1 MPKKTHIDDAQPLT
15 VDEHFQL
22 LLDDRSTIDSEFVK
36 VTPDD
41 LPEWFDERLFKIGQ
55 RYQMKNL
62 LGISTGH
69 LSGLLA
75 ILAVPDIAE
84 VLIYTKQSATVCLSF
99 RRYAQTLLLMYALYY
114 SDMLAPDS
122 KWFQS
127 LNTIRWKH
135 ASVSRKRVK
144 DGLNSI
150 YQKDMAI
157 TQFAF
162 VGYVLVLPKTL
173 GLAHATAEDQLG
185 FHHFWRVSAHLLG
198 ISDRMNVC
206 RKTVAETI
214 ELCTRVMHEIVGTHL
229 SNHLPESRKLAEDA
243 VDGLWYSDVSLNKTA
258 MLKLMH
264 NMTGVEYDK
273 PLDWYSYLNMKQRDL
288 MLYLHGAPYIGV
300 VVRAIFNTILTVA
313 YWMLEHYPVGAYIG
327 FGKVNAQVCPFATT
341 Q

>member
-1 MPKKTHIDDAQPLT
+1 MSKKTHIDDAQPLT

-62 LGISTGH
+62 LGISTAH

-75 ILAVPDIAE
+75 ILAVPNIAE

-99 RRYAQTLLLMYALYY
+99 KRYAQTVLLMYALYN
-114 SDMLAPDS
+114 SDMLAPNS
-122 KWFQS
+122 KWFNS
-127 LNTIRWKH
+127 LNRIRRKH
-135 ASVSRKRVK
+135 AAVSRKRVN
-144 DGLNSI
+144 DGLNRI
-150 YQKDMAI
+150 YQKDMVI

-162 VGYVLVLPKTL
+162 VGYMLVLPKTL
-173 GLAHATAEDQLG
+173 GLAHATPEDQLG
-185 FHHFWRVSAHLLG
+185 FHHFWRVIGHLLG

-214 ELCTRVMHEIVGTHL
+214 ELCSRVMHEIVGKHL
-229 SNHLPESRKLAEDA
+229 SNHLSEGRKLAEDA
-243 VDGLWYSDVSLNKTA
+243 VDGLWYSDVSLNKNA
-258 MLKLMH
+258 MLTLMC

-273 PLDWYSYLNMKQRDL
+273 PLNWYSYLNMKQRNL
-288 MLYLHGAPYIGV
+288 VLYLHGSPYIGV
-300 VVRAIFNTILTVA
+300 VVRAIYNVILTVA
-313 YWMLEHYPVGAYIG
+313 YWLLEHYPVGAYIG
-327 FGKVNAQVCPFATT
+327 FGKANAQICPFSMK

>member
-1 MPKKTHIDDAQPLT
+1 MTKKTHIDDAQPLT

-22 LLDDRSTIDSEFVK
+22 LLDDRSTVDLEFVK

-55 RYQMKNL
+55 RYQVKNL
-62 LGISTGH
+62 LGISTAH

-84 VLIYTKQSATVCLSF
+84 VLMYTKQSKTVCLSF
-99 RRYAQTLLLMYALYY
+99 RRYAQTLLLMHALYIN
-114 SDMLAPDS
+114 DMLTPDS
-122 KWFQS
+122 KWFKS

-135 ASVSRKRVK
+135 ATVSQKRVK
-144 DGLNSI
+144 NGLNGI

-162 VGYVLVLPKTL
+162 VGYVLVCSKTV
-173 GLAHATAEDQLG
+173 GLAHATPEDQLG
-185 FHHFWRVSAHLLG
+185 FNHFWRVTGHLLG
-198 ISDRMNVC
+198 ITDRMNIC

-214 ELCTRVMHEIVGTHL
+214 ELCNRVVNEIVAKHL
-229 SNHLPESRKLAEDA
+229 RNHLPESRKLAEDA
-243 VDGLWYSDVSLNKTA
+243 VDGLWYSDVSLNKNA
-258 MLKLMH
+258 MLALMH
-264 NMTGVEYDK
+264 NMAGLEYDK

-288 MLYLHGAPYIGV
+288 MLYLHGTPYIGV

-313 YWMLEHYPVGAYIG
+313 YWLLENYPIGAYIG
-327 FGKVNAQVCPFATT
+327 FGKANAQVCPYSMA